1 MPGKNQLRV
10 VMLTAEAT
18 PYAKVGG
25 LGDVLGAL
33 PRALDKLGVAVSVI
47 MPAYGAADFGV
58 APSIPCEAISGFHIP
73 MGTSYEYADIRQSRM
88 NGTAVGVY
96 RIGSR
101 KYFDR
106 SGIYDDPITK
116 EGYSDNMERFIFFM
130 KAAIELIR
138 RIGIPFDII
147 HCHDSH
153 SALVPGL
160 IHGHFGGDPSFAGVG
175 TLFTIHNLAYQ
186 GIYPKEALELAGI
199 APYHFY
205 PGSPFEFW
213 GQVNFMKVGIELA
226 DKVNTVSR
234 TYAEEISRSSELG
247 LGLEGVLRNRKDD
260 LSGIING
267 IDYEEWNP
275 ETDPL
280 IPAHFSVED
289 LSGKAQCKKHLLRR
303 FHLTQSRKRK
313 PLIGVVS
320 RLADQK
326 GFDLIAEA
334 AEEIAA
340 LDMQMLVLGT
350 GQQKYHD
357 LLQEMAAR
365 FPNKIGVE
373 LSFDNEL
380 AHQIEA
386 GCDMF
391 LMPSKFEPCGLN
403 QLYSFRYGTIP
414 IVRKTGGLAD
424 TVVPFNQKNGTGFYF
439 TEYSAE
445 AMVAAIRKAL
455 EVFSDASQ
463 WHRLMHHAMTQDWS
477 WDNSAR
483 QYLLLYQTIYSGKH
497 PGW

>member
-1 MPGKNQLRV
+1 MPGKDQLRV
-10 VMLTAEAT
+10 VMIAAEAT

-47 MPAYGAADFGV
+47 MPAYGNAGSGMAA
-58 APSIPCEAISGFHIP
+58 SIPCEAVPGFHIP
-73 MGTSYEYADIRQSRM
+73 MGTSYEYADIRQTQM
-88 NGTAVGVY
+88 NGTAVDVY

-106 SGIYDDPITK
+106 SGIYDDPATK
-116 EGYSDNMERFIFFM
+116 EGYSDNMDRFIFFM

-186 GIYPKEALELAGI
+186 GIYTKEALELAGI

-205 PGSPFEFW
+205 SGSPFEFW
-213 GQVNFMKVGIELA
+213 GQINFMKVGIKLA
-226 DKVNTVSR
+226 DKVNTVSP
-234 TYAEEISRSSELG
+234 TYAEEIRTSPELG
-247 LGLEGVLRNRKDD
+247 LGLEGVLQNRKDD

-280 IPAHFSVED
+280 IPARFSVGD
-289 LSGKAQCKKHLLRR
+289 LSGKSQCKKQLLRR

-313 PLIGVVS
+313 PLLGIVS

-326 GFDLIAEA
+326 GFDLIAKA

-357 LLQEMAAR
+357 LFQEMAVR
-365 FPNKIGVE
+365 YPNKIGVN

-391 LMPSKFEPCGLN
+391 LMPSKYEPCGLN

-424 TVVPFNQKNGTGFYF
+424 TVIPFDRENGTGFCF
-439 TEYSAE
+439 AEYSAE

-455 EVFSDASQ
+455 AVFSDASQ
-463 WHRLMHHAMTQDWS
+463 WNQLIHRAMTQDWS
-477 WDNSAR
+477 WDKSAR
-483 QYLLLYQTIYSGKH
+483 QYLQLYQTIYSGKH
-497 PGW
+497 PE